1 MGDGHDVGDD
11 DVCSVI
17 LKLRGQTDSWFLLA
31 EYLELVGRCKPG
43 DTPTASKLRS
53 QGRRWS
59 QHVLEG
65 PLSWILGTL
74 YIFLTV
80 CLGVTP
86 ICAIVS
92 AAIGRSLP
100 APELDASVGPSAVLS
115 ADVPSWL
122 WAARHLAI
130 IADSTLYAFLPW
142 WVTVLFRLVQ
152 GRPWLHRV
160 AGRSILIGDVP
171 WVAQSAE
178 AFASKLFALSY
189 SIASCSFASANP
201 ADHLVHRHM
210 HCVRRGSL
218 LAVGRPDGR
227 LNALSTAEAACTL
240 AVDQASSIP
249 YPPRSPPSRLRV
261 RRGSPSAFPSLRRRT
276 KCSRR
281 RRNYLPRA
289 PDLPGSPRDLPWA
302 PGLRCPRLRHRPLR
316 RWPRPTA
323 ATALVAEA
331 TAVARA
337 PAAIAAGEGIASAN
351 ASAGRP
357 CRGAEAAAEAPTHAA
372 EAVRRMA
379 RMMLRMPSRRG
390 SGPLRTV

>member
-1 MGDGHDVGDD
+1 
-11 DVCSVI
+11 
-17 LKLRGQTDSWFLLA
+17 
-31 EYLELVGRCKPG
+31 
-43 DTPTASKLRS
+43 
-53 QGRRWS
+53 
-59 QHVLEG
+59 VLEG

-122 WAARHLAI
+122 WAARHLAT

-142 WVTVLFRLVQ
+142 WTTVLIRLVQ

-201 ADHLVHRHM
+201 ADHLVHRHT
-210 HCVRRGSL
+210 HRVRRGSL

-227 LNALSTAEAACTL
+227 LNALTTAEAACTL
-240 AVDQASSIP
+240 AGGNPGLLEQMI
-249 YPPRSPPSRLRV
+249 RV
-261 RRGSPSAFPSLRRRT
+261 YFDAGVLRRAGHATQETWLVDVERHAQSRGTRPRT
-276 KCSRR
+276 QGKWRV
-281 RRNYLPRA
+281 L
-289 PDLPGSPRDLPWA
+289 G
-302 PGLRCPRLRHRPLR
+302 
-316 RWPRPTA
+316 
-323 ATALVAEA
+323 
-331 TAVARA
+331 
-337 PAAIAAGEGIASAN
+337 
-351 ASAGRP
+351 
-357 CRGAEAAAEAPTHAA
+357 RGARGGAEQRHY
-372 EAVRRMA
+372 R
-379 RMMLRMPSRRG
+379 
-390 SGPLRTV
+390 